1 MRYNYNMEM
10 QEKSRK
16 RDYVKRG
23 FYLADYA
30 KEMRLTNIN
39 RVMFKKFY
47 ESIKEL
53 NRAVSGMK
61 DAGIYDKVM
70 SLEKGCE
77 TVLTKEFDQSGINL
91 SGGETQKIAISRVFA
106 KDCEIVILDE
116 PSSALDPMTE
126 YELNNTL
133 LTALDKT
140 VIIIS
145 HRLSTTRMADVIYM
159 LENGEIIEQGSHDE
173 LMRLNGKYAEM
184 FLKQAEKYNK

>member
-1 MRYNYNMEM
+1 MLKADITEE
-10 QEKSRK
+10 EK
-16 RDYVKRG
+16 
-23 FYLADYA
+23 
-30 KEMRLTNIN
+30 
-39 RVMFKKFY
+39 
-47 ESIKEL
+47 
-53 NRAVSGMK
+53 NRAISGMK
-61 DAGIYDKVM
+61 DTGIYDKVM

-77 TVLTKEFDQSGINL
+77 TVLTKEFDDNGAVL

-106 KDCEIVILDE
+106 RDCPFAILDD

-133 LTALDKT
+133 MTALDKT

-145 HRLSTTRMADVIYM
+145 HRLSTTRMADIIYM

-173 LMRLNGKYAEM
+173 LMQTGGKYAEM